1 VKSNWTGDH
10 QDDWET
16 LKKEYRKGYNV
27 GARLGNTN
35 YPLSDG
41 TFLAL
46 LDVDL
51 KSTDKRHQREA
62 ADWLRNNFQELF
74 GSTVET
80 ISGRGNGSR
89 HIWMRVKNPI
99 ASKKLYSSPEE
110 VEVYMPSAKP
120 NKKQIELLGEE
131 KIAKG
136 IRLRPA

>member
-1 VKSNWTGDH
+1 
-10 QDDWET
+10 
-16 LKKEYRKGYNV
+16 
-27 GARLGNTN
+27 
-35 YPLSDG
+35 
-41 TFLAL
+41 
-46 LDVDL
+46 
-51 KSTDKRHQREA
+51 
-62 ADWLRNNFQELF
+62 DWLRNNFQELF

-131 KIAKG
+131 TIAKG
-136 IRLRPA
+136 IKLRPAFEIDFMCEGKQVALPPSIHPDSNKAYRWDRKHSEGFKIADIKFIDIEKKLGAVTKNKKS